1 MTQTQD
7 VARRQSTEPQADSQA
22 QVSAHEPERALVPPA
37 DIFEDADG
45 ITIQLDMPGVL
56 KDGISVKADR
66 NGLVVEGDASI
77 AMPEGLEAVYAEIRT
92 GRYRRS
98 FTLTGEL
105 DADGIE
111 ASIKD
116 GVLAIRVPKR
126 PELKPRRIEVQAT

>member
-1 MTQTQD
+1 MTQTQEI
-7 VARRQSTEPQADSQA
+7 ARRQSTEPQAENQA
-22 QVSAHEPERALVPPA
+22 QVPAQEPEHALVPPA

-45 ITIQLDMPGVL
+45 ITIQLDMPGVV
-56 KDGISVKADR
+56 KDGLTVKADR
-66 NGLVVEGDASI
+66 NGLLVEGDASI
-77 AMPEGLEAVYAEIRT
+77 AMPEGMEAVYAEIRT

-126 PELKPRRIEVQAT
+126 PELKLRRIEVQTV

>member
-1 MTQTQD
+1 MTQTQE
-7 VARRQSTEPQADSQA
+7 VARRQSAEPQAESQA
-22 QVSAHEPERALVPPA
+22 QVSAHEPEHALVPPA

-116 GVLAIRVPKR
+116 GVLVIRVPKR

>member
-1 MTQTQD
+1 MTKTQE
-7 VARRQSTEPQADSQA
+7 VTQRPSTEPRA
-22 QVSAHEPERALVPPA
+22 QDQSEAPAHEPEHSLVPPA
-37 DIFEDADG
+37 DIFEDADS
-45 ITIQLDMPGVL
+45 ISIQLDMPGVV
-56 KDGISVKADR
+56 KDGLSVKADR

-77 AMPEGLEAVYAEIRT
+77 AMPKGLEAVYAEIRT
-92 GRYRRS
+92 ARYRRS

-126 PELKPRRIEVQAT
+126 PELKPRRIEVQAV